1 MNSMLRVM
9 AACNRVKPGNPA
21 ACTDSAEALLLS
33 AAASSP
39 DLVLLPAC
47 ALSSASC
54 GDLFSSGELL
64 DAASDQLG
72 PSLFHFRRAFV
83 LCGGGPAAF

>member
-9 AACNRVKPGNPA
+9 AACNRVKPGNPT
-21 ACTDSAEALLLS
+21 ACTDSAEALLLD

-47 ALSSASC
+47 ALSSASW
-54 GDLFSSGELL
+54 G
-64 DAASDQLG
+64 AA
-72 PSLFHFRRAFV
+72 
-83 LCGGGPAAF
+83 